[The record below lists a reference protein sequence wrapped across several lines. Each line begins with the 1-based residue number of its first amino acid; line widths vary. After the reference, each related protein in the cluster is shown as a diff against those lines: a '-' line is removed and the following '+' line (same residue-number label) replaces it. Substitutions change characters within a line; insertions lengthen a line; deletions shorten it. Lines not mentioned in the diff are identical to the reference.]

1 MLRRVPDGFLP
12 GANPGDHQ
20 RGGDSLVS
28 RLLDVAG
35 ARTYARAGVSIEAG
49 DEVVQR
55 IKASVESTYRKGVV
69 GGIGGFGGL
78 FALEAK
84 KYDEPMLVASADG
97 VGTKLEVARMVGRY
111 DTVGIDLVA
120 MLVDDLVCVGA
131 EPLFVLDYVAVGAVN
146 PSQLAVLVA
155 GIAEGCRQANAALLG
170 GETAEHGGV
179 MKPDELDVAG
189 FALGVVETRD
199 VLSAERVR
207 EGDVLVGF
215 HSPGLR
221 SNGYTLARDVLV
233 RDATSLAA
241 PAYLGAGHSLG
252 DELLLPSVIY
262 APAVLAIRNEL
273 GGALHAVAHITGG
286 GILGNVVRLLPDGLD
301 AVIEMENFATPEIFF
316 EIQRRG
322 PVAAEEMVRV
332 FNCGLGMVLALD
344 ASAAVAAV
352 ALARTNGLDA
362 TIVGE
367 VRAGSREVVLT

>member
-1 MLRRVPDGFLP
+1 VPHRLVP
-12 GANPGDHQ
+12 GADPRDHR
-20 RGGDSLVS
+20 RGGHSLVS

-49 DEVVQR
+49 DEVVGR
-55 IKASVESTYRKGVV
+55 IKASVDSTHRKGVV

-78 FALEAK
+78 FALEAN

-146 PSQLAVLVA
+146 PAQLAVLVA

-179 MKPDELDVAG
+179 MKPDDLDVAG
-189 FALGVVETRD
+189 FALGIVESRN
-199 VLSAERVR
+199 VLSAERVQA
-207 EGDVLVGF
+207 GDVLVGF

-233 RDATSLAA
+233 RDAASLLA
-241 PAYLGAGHSLG
+241 PAYPGAGHSLG

-262 APAVLAIRNEL
+262 APAVLALRDEL
-273 GGALHAVAHITGG
+273 GAALHAVAHITGG
-286 GILGNVVRLLPDGLD
+286 GIVGNVVRLLPEGLD
-301 AVIEMENFATPEIFF
+301 AVIDMESFPTPEIFF

-344 ASAAVAAV
+344 ASAVNAAV
-352 ALARTNGLDA
+352 TLARANGVDA
-362 TIVGE
+362 SIVGA
-367 VRAGSREVVLT
+367 VRTGSGEVVLT